1 VAFGVRLYLDS
12 ERAGPLFK
20 RGVMRQGD
28 RIRAS
33 ARAASVNTAETIELK
48 GRQDIERAGKF
59 GSRWTEGL
67 HADVSEGGGNIRV
80 NVHHDVPYWRVF
92 EKGATIEGKPLL
104 WIPLSFSDVPRGT
117 WARDYPAPLFRVDRK
132 SGGAPLLFSIED
144 RQAKYVGKSSV
155 TVPKKFHLTEI
166 VADAARNFRD
176 IYSRY
181 FRQIGKLG

>member
-1 VAFGVRLYLDS
+1 MVAVRFYVDS
-12 ERAGPLFK
+12 DRAGPLFK

-67 HADVSEGGGNIRV
+67 HADVSEGGGNVRV
-80 NVHHDVPYWRVF
+80 NVRHDVPYWSVF
-92 EKGATIEGKPLL
+92 EFGKTIEGKPLL
-104 WIPLSFSDVPRGT
+104 WIPLSFSDVQPGT

-132 SGGAPLLFSIED
+132 SGGAPLLFSAAD
-144 RQAKYVGKSSV
+144 KQPKYFGKESV
-155 TVPKKFHLTEI
+155 TIPKKWHLTEI
-166 VADAARNFRD
+166 VKDAARNFRD
-176 IYSRY
+176 VYQKY
-181 FRQIGKLG
+181 FRQIGNIG